1 MDVILLI
8 DFFLLEGSLLVTL
21 VTFSLLMSC
30 QQLVILGVVREEQT
44 IVFGLFLRSAPEGE
58 PFFEERCEACE
69 AWEGLVDRMMPQ
81 GVDVLQELIAKV
93 DLKN

>member
-21 VTFSLLMSC
+21 VTFSLLISC
-30 QQLVILGVVREEQT
+30 QQLVIFGVVREEQP
-44 IVFGLFLRSAPEGE
+44 IVFSLFLRGAPEGE
-58 PFFEERCEACE
+58 PFFEERREACE